1 MKLELHKVKVRD
13 VQWGDATCV
22 KDGVLYVNKA
32 EAIACVSEEKRFAKV
47 DLELACLGESA
58 RIIPVKD
65 AVEPRVKM
73 DGKGYYPGFSAP
85 MSRCGE
91 GRTFVLDGAAVIT
104 CGPNQIYCRL
114 YITEVNTVPQ
124 KSSSRM

>member
-47 DLELACLGESA
+47 DLELARPGESA

-85 MSRCGE
+85 MSRNHRVRHRMGE
-91 GRTFVLDGAAVIT
+91 MLFQACRNAQHFRLGAAV
-104 CGPNQIYCRL
+104 GHHHL
-114 YITEVNTVPQ
+114 F
-124 KSSSRM
+124 

>member
-47 DLELACLGESA
+47 DLELARPGERPTLLQVMASTSFF
-58 RIIPVKD
+58 P
-65 AVEPRVKM
+65 
-73 DGKGYYPGFSAP
+73 
-85 MSRCGE
+85 
-91 GRTFVLDGAAVIT
+91 
-104 CGPNQIYCRL
+104 
-114 YITEVNTVPQ
+114 
-124 KSSSRM
+124 SSRKKLYKAG